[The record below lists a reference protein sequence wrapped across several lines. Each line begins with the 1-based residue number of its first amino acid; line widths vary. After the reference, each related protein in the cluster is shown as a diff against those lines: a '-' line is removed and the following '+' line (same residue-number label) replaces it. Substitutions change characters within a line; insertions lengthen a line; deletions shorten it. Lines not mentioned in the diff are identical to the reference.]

1 MILLLDISLEI
12 ANRLADFTED
22 VQEAL
27 EESASEVTEEAIKTL
42 KATSPTRTKKYAK
55 SWIRK
60 KTSHGYVIHNK
71 RYYLTHLL
79 EHGHAKR
86 GGGRVE
92 GIKHIE
98 PVEQQAIESFEQ
110 RVREKLQ

>member
-1 MILLLDISLEI
+1 MIDISFQI
-12 ANRLADFTED
+12 AKQLAEFTED

-27 EESASEVTEEAIKTL
+27 EESANEATEEAVKTL
-42 KATSPTRTKKYAK
+42 KATSPQRTKKYAK

-60 KTSHGYVIHNK
+60 KTSNGYIIHNK

-86 GGGRVE
+86 SGGRVA
-92 GIKHIE
+92 GRSHIA
-98 PVEQQAIESFEQ
+98 PVEQQTIESFEEK
-110 RVREKLQ
+110 VREKLQ

>member
-1 MILLLDISLEI
+1 MDLEI
-12 ANRLADFTED
+12 ANRLAEFTEE

-27 EESASEVTEEAIKTL
+27 EESANEVTKEAVKTL
-42 KATSPTRTKKYAK
+42 KAMSPIRTKKYAK

-60 KTSHGYVIHNK
+60 KTSNGYIIHNK

-86 GGGRVE
+86 KGGRVA
-92 GIKHIE
+92 GRSHIA
-98 PVEQQAIESFEQ
+98 PVEQQTIERFEQ
-110 RVREKLQ
+110 KVREKLR

>member
-1 MILLLDISLEI
+1 MIDVSVEI
-12 ANRLADFTED
+12 ANRLAEFTED

-27 EESASEVTEEAIKTL
+27 TESADEVTKEAVKAL

-60 KTSHGYVIHNK
+60 KTSNGYVIYNK

-79 EHGHAKR
+79 EHGYTKR

-98 PVEQQAIESFEQ
+98 PVEQQAVQSFEEK
-110 RVREKLQ
+110 VREKLR

>member
-1 MILLLDISLEI
+1 MIDISLEI
-12 ANRLADFTED
+12 ANRLSEFTED

-27 EESASEVTEEAIKTL
+27 KQSVDDVTQQAVDTL
-42 KATSPTRTKKYAK
+42 KCTSPKRKKKYAK
-55 SWIRK
+55 SWTRK
-60 KTSHGYVIHNK
+60 KIAQGYIIYNK

-79 EHGHAKR
+79 ENGHAKR

-98 PVEQQAIESFEQ
+98 PVEQQTIKTFEQ
-110 RVREKLQ
+110 KVRQALS

>member
-1 MILLLDISLEI
+1 MIDISLEI
-12 ANRLADFTED
+12 ANRLANFTED

-27 EESASEVTEEAIKTL
+27 ATSADEVTEEAVKTL

-60 KTSHGYVIHNK
+60 KTSNGYVIHNK

-92 GIKHIE
+92 GIKHIR
-98 PVEQQAIESFEQ
+98 PVEEKAIKSFEQ
-110 RVREKLQ
+110 KVRDQLG

>member
-1 MILLLDISLEI
+1 MIDISLEI
-12 ANRLADFTED
+12 ANRLAQYTED

-27 EESASEVTEEAIKTL
+27 EVSADEVTEEAVKTL
-42 KATSPTRTKKYAK
+42 KATSPKRTKKYAK

-60 KTSHGYVIHNK
+60 KTSNGYVIHNK

-79 EHGHAKR
+79 EKGHAKR
-86 GGGRVE
+86 GGGRVA

-98 PVEQQAIESFEQ
+98 PVELQTIEFFEQ
-110 RVREKLQ
+110 KVRAKLR

>member
-1 MILLLDISLEI
+1 MIDVSVEI
-12 ANRLADFTED
+12 ANRLAEFTED

-27 EESASEVTEEAIKTL
+27 TESADEVTKEAVKAL

-60 KTSHGYVIHNK
+60 KISNGYVIHNK

-79 EHGHAKR
+79 EHGHAKK

-98 PVEQQAIESFEQ
+98 PVEQQVIQSLEEK
-110 RVREKLQ
+110 VREKLQ

>member
-1 MILLLDISLEI
+1 MIDISQEM
-12 ANRLADFTED
+12 AHQLAEFTEE

-27 EESASEVTEEAIKTL
+27 EEASDEVTMEAVKTL

-55 SWIRK
+55 GWRRK
-60 KTSHGYVIHNK
+60 KTSNGYVIHNK

-86 GGGRVE
+86 GGGRVD
-92 GIKHIE
+92 GKAHIG
-98 PVEQQAIESFEQ
+98 PAEQQAINDFEQ
-110 RVREKLQ
+110 RVREKLR

>member
-1 MILLLDISLEI
+1 MIDISLEI
-12 ANRLADFTED
+12 ANRLAEFTED

-27 EESASEVTEEAIKTL
+27 AESANEVAEEAVKAL

-60 KTSHGYVIHNK
+60 KTSNGYVIHNK

-98 PVEQQAIESFEQ
+98 PVEQQAIQSFEEK
-110 RVREKLQ
+110 VREKLQ

>member
-1 MILLLDISLEI
+1 MIDISLEI
-12 ANRLADFTED
+12 ANRLAEFTED

-27 EESASEVTEEAIKTL
+27 EASADEVTEEAVKTL

-55 SWIRK
+55 SWGRK
-60 KTSHGYVIHNK
+60 KTANGYVIHNK

-86 GGGRVE
+86 GGGRV
-92 GIKHIE
+92 GGRTHIA
-98 PVEQQAIESFEQ
+98 PVEQQTIESFEEK
-110 RVREKLQ
+110 VREKLQ